1 LVHGNYNING
11 KLLKKIKLTQTIDQ
25 QIISLDGFKNG
36 IYLFRLHVDNKI
48 IDSKKVTVIK

>member
-1 LVHGNYNING
+1 MVHGNYNING
-11 KLLKKIKLTQTIDQ
+11 KLLKKIKLSNNIDQ
-25 QIISLDGFKNG
+25 QIIPLAGLKNG